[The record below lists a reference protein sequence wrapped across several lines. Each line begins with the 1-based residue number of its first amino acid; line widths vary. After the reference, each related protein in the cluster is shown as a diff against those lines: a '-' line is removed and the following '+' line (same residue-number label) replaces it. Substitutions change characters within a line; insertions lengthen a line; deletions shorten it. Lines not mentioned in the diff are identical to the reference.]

1 MIPARYPDN
10 IDLALM
16 HAVGENL
23 PAVIRGQQ
31 TMLESM
37 VQDNM
42 LNSFYVSAHGMP
54 RYTEYLALMAGQI
67 GHRYPHMN
75 VMEIGAGTGGA
86 TKSFL
91 RQLGESFSTYTFT
104 DISSGFFEK
113 ATEVF
118 AAHASKMTFKVLD
131 IEKDIEQQGFSD
143 GSFDLIIASLV
154 LHATRNLEQTLR
166 NVRRL
171 LKPGGYLLL
180 LEITENE
187 QMRFGLIFGGLA
199 GWWLGYD
206 DGRALSPCIGIDE
219 WSTLLKRTGFSG
231 IDTAV
236 PHHDTLP
243 VPLSI
248 IVSQALDERV
258 DSLRNPLAQ
267 SQSMIVIPHLTVI
280 GGEGA
285 KSARLAA
292 DIKQILLSRCGKVKQ
307 IQSLQDCRPDEL
319 PFGGTVLCL
328 SDIDEPVFKT
338 INAEKLR
345 GFQEIFKQS
354 KNVLWVTQGSRSG
367 DPFARM
373 VVGIGR
379 TLVLEMLHIRLQFLD
394 TPHNARPDARSIAE
408 TLLRLEVTGTLNQ
421 DEDNSLLYC
430 TEPELFLQEGQ
441 YFIPRFKLNKGQ
453 NDRYNSNRRVITN
466 DVDVEQTPVELVHRE
481 GSYSILKS
489 TIPPS
494 HSFKE
499 SVRTVD
505 IEVSHSINRAVEMV
519 KGCFLFPLLGTRG
532 RNKDLV
538 IALASTQASRVRV
551 PTSCIVPGTVSGDGL
566 GSLQDLY
573 TEMLA
578 LSSLQEVPLNSKVV
592 VLDPSPEFAAAFD
605 RIAGAKETQC
615 VYLTTEPK
623 VAHPGWR
630 YLHPAA
636 SKREIQEALPTDVTC
651 VVNMGMDDALS
662 ARVALCLPKWTSI
675 KTEASLTAF
684 EGRVDIQALPEI
696 YSLLMENMQRP
707 KSPRLASPS
716 QNLKVIALKDLAS
729 EESGRDFPTVISWKA
744 SSVVPVEIAPIASEV
759 TFKSNVTYWLVGLT
773 GGLGLSLCEWMVK
786 QGARH
791 LVITSRNPK
800 VENRWL
806 QRMSDLGANIKIAA
820 KYYFPHPQS
829 IW

>member
-1 MIPARYPDN
+1 
-10 IDLALM
+10 M

-23 PAVIRGQQ
+23 PAVIRGQL

-42 LNSFYVSAHGMP
+42 LNNFYVSAHGMP

-91 RQLGESFSTYTFT
+91 RHLGESFSTYTFT

-118 AAHASKMTFKVLD
+118 AAHSSKMTFKVLD
-131 IEKDIEQQGFSD
+131 IEKDIEQQGFSE
-143 GSFDLIIASLV
+143 GLFDLIIASLV
-154 LHATRNLEQTLR
+154 LHATRNLDETLR

-206 DGRALSPCIGIDE
+206 DGRALSPCVGIDE

-231 IDTAV
+231 IDTV
-236 PHHDTLP
+236 IPHHDTLP

-248 IVSQALDERV
+248 IVSQAVDDRV

-267 SQSMIVIPHLTVI
+267 SQSRIVIPHLTII

-292 DIKQILLSRCGKVKQ
+292 DIKQILLSHCGKAKQ
-307 IQSLQDCRPDEL
+307 IQSLQECRPDEL

-328 SDIDEPVFKT
+328 SDIDEPVFKA
-338 INAEKLR
+338 IKAEKLR

-373 VVGIGR
+373 VVGFGR
-379 TLVLEMLHIRLQFLD
+379 TLVLEMLHVRLQFLD
-394 TPHNARPDARSIAE
+394 TPQNTHPDARSIAE
-408 TLLRLEVTGTLNQ
+408 TLLRLETTDTLNQ
-421 DEDNSLLYC
+421 DGDTSLLHC
-430 TEPELFLQEGQ
+430 TEPELFLRDGQ

-453 NDRYNSNRRVITN
+453 NDRYNSNRRVITH
-466 DVDVEQTPVELVHRE
+466 DVDIQQTLVELVHRKE
-481 GSYSILKS
+481 SYSILKS

-494 HSFKE
+494 YRFE
-499 SVRTVD
+499 EFVRTVD
-505 IEVSHSINRAVEMV
+505 VEVSHSINRAVEIV
-519 KGCFLFPLLGTRG
+519 KGCFLFPTLGTYG

-538 IALASTQASRVRV
+538 IALAPTQASRVRV
-551 PTSCIVPGTVSGDGL
+551 PKSCIVPGIVSGDGL
-566 GSLQDLY
+566 GPLQDLY
-573 TEMLA
+573 NEILA
-578 LSSLQEVPLNSKVV
+578 QSSLKEVSLNSKVV
-592 VLDPSPEFAAAFD
+592 VLEPSPKFAAAFD
-605 RIAGAKETQC
+605 RVGGAKEIQC

-623 VAHPGWR
+623 MAHPEWR

-651 VVNMGMDDALS
+651 VVNMGMNDDLS
-662 ARVALCLPKWTSI
+662 ARVTACLPKWTSV
-675 KTEASLTAF
+675 KNEASLTSF
-684 EGRVDIQALPEI
+684 EGRLDIQALPEI
-696 YSLLMENMQRP
+696 YSLLMESMQRP
-707 KSPRLASPS
+707 KTQALASSP
-716 QNLKVIALKDLAS
+716 QDLKVTALKDMAN
-729 EESGRDFPTVISWKA
+729 EEPGRELPGVISWKA
-744 SSVVPVEIAPIASEV
+744 SSVVPVEVEPIASKI
-759 TFKSNVTYWLVGLT
+759 TFKGSVTYWLVGLT

-800 VENRWL
+800 IENRWL
-806 QRMSDLGANIKIAA
+806 QRMKDLGANIKIAA
-820 KYYFPHPQS
+820 KYYSLHPPF